1 MDTINTYL
9 NENFKEQN
17 TVQIEED
24 NTDPFNL
31 D

>member
-9 NENFKEQN
+9 DENFKEKN
-17 TVQIEED
+17 MVQTEED
-24 NTDPFNL
+24 DTDPFNL